1 LAGAN
6 HLDEPL
12 GRRGIPLKSDPPVRE
27 EGRIEMRANGLKGKA
42 LQRGTLV
49 GSSVILVFL
58 SIAWLSSRPDQSKTL
73 QNLQAA
79 YNGEAN
85 AHARYLA
92 FADQAQH
99 EEHYDVAGLF
109 RAAAYAEY
117 IHLERFGE
125 EIRKVGVEPVPRIGT
140 PIVKTTAE
148 NLRVAADEGEAY
160 ERDIIYPR
168 FIKEAE
174 ADGNEGAVRAFQL
187 ARIAETQ
194 HFKLLK
200 AALANLKTTGIES
213 RPYYVCRVCGYTS
226 DHPVRPCPGC
236 GDQHAVFAE
245 VH

>member
-1 LAGAN
+1 MSVKRLNVRALKKGSTAGF
-6 HLDEPL
+6 
-12 GRRGIPLKSDPPVRE
+12 
-27 EGRIEMRANGLKGKA
+27 
-42 LQRGTLV
+42 LV
-49 GSSVILVFL
+49 IFVYL
-58 SIAWLSSRPDQSKTL
+58 SLAWLSSGSEQSRTL
-73 QNLQAA
+73 QNLQTA
-79 YNGEAN
+79 YNAEAN

-125 EIRKVGVEPVPRIGT
+125 EIRKAGVEPVSRIET
-140 PIVKTTAE
+140 PMVKTTAE
-148 NLRVAADEGEAY
+148 NLRAAADEGEAY

-168 FIKEAE
+168 FVEEAE
-174 ADGNEGAVRAFQL
+174 ADGNKGAVRAFQL
-187 ARIAETQ
+187 ARRAETQ

-213 RPYYVCRVCGYTS
+213 RPYHVCRICGYTS

-236 GDQHAVFAE
+236 GDQHAVFVE